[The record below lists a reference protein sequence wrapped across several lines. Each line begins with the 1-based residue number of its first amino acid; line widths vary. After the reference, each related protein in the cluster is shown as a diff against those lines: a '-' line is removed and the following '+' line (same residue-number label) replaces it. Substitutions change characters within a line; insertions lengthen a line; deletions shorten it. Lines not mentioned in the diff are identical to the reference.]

1 MLKPLVNEA
10 LAISRELGD
19 VIFIGAIA
27 RYLYTKDLRESHD
40 LDFAMEKPVS
50 DEELLILNY
59 KNEFRN
65 GKEIWYTPR
74 GIKIDRYTKDV
85 SKIPLHQIIKNSKY
99 IPVGN
104 KGEKLRAIGLESLIV
119 AKHRAGREQDSED
132 LSAIAHA
139 KYNEIKWEILK
150 EIAGDEHEYNQIK
163 SDMSYLAKSR

>member
-10 LAISRELGD
+10 LSISKELGD

-40 LDFAMEKPVS
+40 LDFAMEHPIS
-50 DEELLILNY
+50 DDELLVLNY
-59 KNEFRN
+59 KKEYRN

-85 SKIPLHQIIKNSKY
+85 SKIPMHHIIKNSKY
-99 IPVGN
+99 IQVSK
-104 KGEKLRAIGLESLIV
+104 KGEKLRTIGLESLIV

-132 LSAIAHA
+132 LSVIA
-139 KYNEIKWEILK
+139 KTNYDEIQWEILR

-163 SDMSYLAKSR
+163 SDMSYLAKSS

>member
-1 MLKPLVNEA
+1 MKPLVNEA
-10 LAISRELGD
+10 LEISKELGD

-27 RYLYTKDLRESHD
+27 RYLYTKDLRESQD

-50 DEELLILNY
+50 NEELWNLNY

-85 SKIPLHQIIKNSKY
+85 SKIPLKLIVENSKY
-99 IPVGN
+99 IQVSK
-104 KGEKLRAIGLESLIV
+104 KGEKIRTMGLESLIV

-132 LSAIAHA
+132 LSAIAHT
-139 KYNEIKWEILK
+139 KYNEIKWEILR